1 MTGLTKQSSE
11 QEGTEMNSDFC
22 VAVHGLVYLNH
33 KGCVLS
39 SEELADNIC
48 TNRVRVRKVM
58 SRLKKAGLVETREGT
73 DGGYRFPLEP
83 QRVSLAQI
91 AEALDVCFVSTGW
104 NSGSLDKPC
113 LISSGMAA
121 VMDGI
126 FNRLDDGC
134 KQQLSGITIA
144 DIDRHIFSSR
154 QNND

>member
-1 MTGLTKQSSE
+1 
-11 QEGTEMNSDFC
+11 MNSDFC

-33 KGCVLS
+33 KACVLS

-48 TNRVRVRKVM
+48 TNPVRVRKVM
-58 SRLKKAGLVETREGT
+58 ARLKKAGLVETREGIE
-73 DGGYRFPLEP
+73 GGYRFPLDAKK
-83 QRVSLAQI
+83 VSLAQV
-91 AEALDVCFVSTGW
+91 AMALDVCFVSTGW

-134 KQQLSGITIA
+134 RQQLSGITIA
-144 DIDRHIFSSR
+144 DIDRHIFSP
-154 QNND
+154 QQENGI